1 MPPLHLWS
9 RSATARKETWFA
21 TRAPV
26 CVSIRRSDLTRSI
39 DHNGIKILMNQLDR
53 LASAYHSQS
62 HRLTRRAPV
71 MLDGVRSTCSMKTI
85 LNALTDYPADPPS
98 QTQNIAAPIT
108 TLVGAAPIQA
118 RGPRVAPLRVH
129 AYPYKRGGGGG
140 GAHLEKLLSRRRRR
154 LPSNCAR
161 VARSVFVRHAPVSR
175 RSPGPRK
182 SKMGADWRAS
192 SRSSRDACAGLARRR
207 GR

>member
-1 MPPLHLWS
+1 M
-9 RSATARKETWFA
+9 
-21 TRAPV
+21 RAHP
-26 CVSIRRSDLTRSI
+26 SSI
-39 DHNGIKILMNQLDR
+39 DHNGIKILLNR
-53 LASAYHSQS
+53 LTYAYHSQS

-71 MLDGVRSTCSMKTI
+71 MFDGVRSTCSMKTI
-85 LNALTDYPADPPS
+85 LNVIADYPADPPN
-98 QTQNIAAPIT
+98 QTQKIAPQIT

-129 AYPYKRGGGGG
+129 AYPYNGGGSSGG
-140 GAHLEKLLSRRRRR
+140 THLEKLLSRRRRR

-161 VARSVFVRHAPVSR
+161 IARSGFVRHAPVSR